1 MLASLF
7 SFIFSVSFLFSSS
20 FAEAASTKERIIWYK
35 PNWPP
40 YFETSGPRA
49 GQGYIDKLLD
59 YLQSQ
64 MPDTQ
69 FESLYY
75 SLNSL
80 AQMRKQSPYT
90 CNVSHLRT
98 PEREKYAYFTAFY
111 IQPPPQLVFRTEDFK
126 NKMFE
131 AKVVS
136 LARLLDQKD
145 LRAGLSADR
154 SYGSTLDAI
163 IKTHKNKSN
172 VETLQGIPDS
182 SSTLNMLSAK
192 RFDYAIEYEEVA
204 RYLQSN
210 KLVIGN
216 FSFAEIE
223 EQRGLVVVHIACSKT
238 DWGLKTISRLDSILR
253 RISGTP
259 KYKELMESWHSE
271 ALLKSYRKE
280 FDEFYQRR
288 SSETWTNAPSLH
300 KD

>member
-1 MLASLF
+1 MLGASL
-7 SFIFSVSFLFSSS
+7 SFIFAVLFFFNSN
-20 FAEAASTKERIIWYK
+20 FAEAAAAKERIIWYK

-64 MPDTQ
+64 MPDIQ

-80 AQMRKQSPYT
+80 AQMRKQSPFT

-98 PEREKYAYFTAFY
+98 PEREKIAYFTAFY
-111 IQPPPQLVFRTEDFK
+111 IQPPPQLVFRSDDFK
-126 NKMFE
+126 KKMFE
-131 AKVVS
+131 AKVLS
-136 LARLLDQKD
+136 LSRLLEQKD
-145 LRAGLSADR
+145 MRGGFSADR
-154 SYGSTLDAI
+154 SYGPTLDVL

-172 VETLQGIPDS
+172 VQMLQGIPDS
-182 SSTLNMLSAK
+182 SSILNMLTAK
-192 RFDYAIEYEEVA
+192 RFDYSLEYEEVA
-204 RYLQSN
+204 NYLQKN
-210 KLVIGN
+210 KLIIGN
-216 FSFAEIE
+216 FSFAEVE
-223 EQRGLVVVHIACSKT
+223 EQRAPVVVHIACSKT

-253 RISGTP
+253 RISSTP

-271 ALLKSYRKE
+271 ALLQSYRKD

-300 KD
+300 KN